1 MKKKNQKLTLTCIIF
16 FLILSIY
23 NVANCQDSYFLT
35 DSARTWNVGEF
46 GAHGGGS
53 ITYKYF
59 FNGTIIIQ
67 DTVYNVLKMEA
78 LYPNN
83 EKSDNSSIV
92 GYIREDTIQKTV
104 YFKKGEFSDEKLLY
118 DFSIGEGDQIE
129 LPDFTSHSYTVEKVD
144 SIMLLDGKKR
154 KRITLVPGYQFGNII
169 WIEGIGNITG
179 YLVDP
184 VSTGLG
190 TIEKY
195 LLCAYESDALIYQE
209 EFLDFNTCVLFSTN
223 NEEFM
228 HKEEAFLFPNPSKD
242 YFRISGIAGNTYML
256 QIIHPTGKIILEQKV
271 SAGENVDVSNL
282 KQGIYI
288 VRISDN
294 ENNLK
299 SHKLY
304 KL

>member
-1 MKKKNQKLTLTCIIF
+1 M
-16 FLILSIY
+16 
-23 NVANCQDSYFLT
+23 ANCQDTYFLT
-35 DSARTWNVGEF
+35 DSARTWNVAEI
-46 GAHGGGS
+46 GAHSGTL
-53 ITYKYF
+53 TYKYF
-59 FNGTIIIQ
+59 FNGTNIID
-67 DTVYNVLKMEA
+67 DTIYNVLKMET
-78 LYPNN
+78 LYPDN

-92 GYIREDTIQKTV
+92 GYIREDTTQKTV

-154 KRITLVPGYQFGNII
+154 KRIILVPGYQFGNII

-179 YLVDP
+179 YLVNP
-184 VSTGLG
+184 VSTGFG

-209 EFLDFNTCVLFSTN
+209 EFLDFNTCNLYFFLNN
-223 NEEFM
+223 NECT
-228 HKEEAFLFPNPSKD
+228 HQEEAFLFPNPSKGH
-242 YFRISGIAGNTYML
+242 FKISGIAGNTYML

-271 SAGENVDVSNL
+271 RAGENVDVTNL

-299 SHKLY
+299 SQKLF